1 MSMQYFDTSPA
12 RIGKLA
18 GEIIGHAMWTEVLT
32 PAIDQKE
39 MPKNKSDTVI
49 FRSWVP
55 YGGTVSNPNTFFAAN
70 NAQGVQLSGDNFAT
84 SHITQEGVT
93 PAADTIVPRDVT
105 MILNQYMALYALT
118 DKDYDL
124 YEDDIPEAMKEQ
136 TGERMG
142 LVREMA
148 IYGQMKNCTNRFYAG
163 LSGGSA
169 VTTRAGV
176 NLPVQ
181 ERWVSKVARSLQ
193 ANHAKQITKILSPS
207 QNFGTTPVEAAY
219 VCYVHTDAEYD
230 IRRLPGFREVA
241 AYGTRTPISEYEL
254 GTWQRIRFI
263 VSPELQPILAG
274 GSSVGTTGLQ
284 SVGGSNIDIYPFI
297 FLSKSAFAQV
307 KLRGAAAVDPIWLPP
322 GQKDK
327 NDPGG
332 QRGYIGAK
340 FWHTCGVLNQGWIA
354 VLEAGVSAL

>member
-1 MSMQYFDTSPA
+1 MSIQYFDTSPA

-18 GEIIGHAMWTEVLT
+18 GEIIGHAMYSEVLT
-32 PAIDQKE
+32 PAINNID
-39 MPKNKSDTVI
+39 MPKNKSDTI
-49 FRSWVP
+49 IMRSWVP
-55 YGGTVSNPNTFFAAN
+55 YGGTTSNPNTFFAGTTSN
-70 NAQGVQLSGDNFAT
+70 GQQLSGDNFAS

-93 PAADTIVPRDVT
+93 PPADTIVPRDVT

-148 IYGQMKNCTNRFYAG
+148 IYGQMKASTNRFYAA
-163 LSGGSA
+163 S
-169 VTTRAGV
+169 TTASRAGV
-176 NLPVQ
+176 NLPLQ
-181 ERWVSKVARSLQ
+181 ERWVSKIIRSLQ
-193 ANHAKQITKILSPS
+193 ANHAKKITKILPASED
-207 QNFGTTPVEAAY
+207 FGTTPVEAAF
-219 VCYVHTDAEYD
+219 VVYVHTDAEYD

-241 AYGTRTPISEYEL
+241 AYGTQRPISEYEL

-263 VSPELQPILAG
+263 VSPELQPVYG
-274 GSSVGTTGLQ
+274 GGGAVSSTGLSSVGGT
-284 SVGGSNIDIYPFI
+284 NIDIYPFI
-297 FLSKSAFAQV
+297 FIGKDAFAQV
-307 KLRGAAAVDPIWLPP
+307 KLRGAAAIDPIWLPP

-340 FWHTCGVLNQGWIA
+340 FWHTCGVLNPGWIA
-354 VLEAGVSAL
+354 VLEAGVTSL